1 MLVFPKAKIN
11 IGLSI
16 TGKRSDGY
24 HNIETIFYPV
34 SLCDALE
41 IVVNTKGS
49 DRDVLTLTGYDL
61 PGSAEENL
69 VIRSVRKL
77 RESFSIPFLKIHLHK
92 SIPSGAGLGGG
103 SSDAAF
109 MLKTLDKL
117 FGLSLSTDKLK
128 SIASGMGSD
137 CPFFIDCQP
146 SFAYGRGEILVP
158 VSSVLS
164 GFYGVL
170 LNPGISVSTKEAYDN
185 CLPSV
190 PGTSL
195 NELINRPVT
204 EWKELVINDFEKTI
218 FKRHPQIK
226 MIRQALYD
234 TGAVYSS
241 MSGSGSVV
249 YGIFNERPVIP
260 DTFKKLVIFNDWL

>member
-11 IGLSI
+11 VGLRI

-49 DRDVLTLTGYDL
+49 DRDVLTITGYDL
-61 PGSAEENL
+61 PGSAEENM

-77 RESFSIPFLKIHLHK
+77 RENFNIPFLKIHLHK
-92 SIPSGAGLGGG
+92 SIPAGAGLGGG

-109 MLKTLDKL
+109 MLKNLNRI
-117 FGLSLSTDKLK
+117 FGLSLSADKLK
-128 SIASGMGSD
+128 SIASGLGSD

-146 SFAYGRGEILVP
+146 SFASGRGEILLP
-158 VSSVLS
+158 VSSVLN

-185 CLPSV
+185 CVPSV

-195 NELINRPVT
+195 NELINRPIA

-218 FKRHPQIK
+218 FKRHPQIE
-226 MIRQALYD
+226 MIKQALYD

-241 MSGSGSVV
+241 MSGSGSTV

-260 DTFKKLVIFNDWL
+260 DRFKKLVIFNDEF